1 MWCNHPF
8 SQRNMKTER
17 TVEMRVGGD
26 REVGG
31 GQNLEKGAG
40 RVGRQYRRG
49 GGGLPKIR
57 GLTPLCQLF
66 KETLKNSHSSII
78 KPTPLF
84 LVFPHS

>member
-26 REVGG
+26 RDVGG

-40 RVGRQYRRG
+40 RVG
-49 GGGLPKIR
+49 
-57 GLTPLCQLF
+57 
-66 KETLKNSHSSII
+66 
-78 KPTPLF
+78 
-84 LVFPHS
+84 